1 MILKARTA
9 GGTEK
14 DIAQIHASR
23 MFGEKEWI
31 RILRTRRFAA
41 FRVKRVR
48 KCRPKRRPAKGDPVI

>member
-14 DIAQIHASR
+14 DIAQIHVSR

-31 RILRTRRFAA
+31 RILRARRLQHF
-41 FRVKRVR
+41 
-48 KCRPKRRPAKGDPVI
+48 GSNE